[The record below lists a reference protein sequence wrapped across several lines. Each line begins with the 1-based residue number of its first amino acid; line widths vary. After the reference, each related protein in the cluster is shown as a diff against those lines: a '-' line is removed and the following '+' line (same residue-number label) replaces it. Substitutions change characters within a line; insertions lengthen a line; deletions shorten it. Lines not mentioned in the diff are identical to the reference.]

1 MCGIAGFLDT
11 AQELGNDK
19 LRRIVCSMA
28 ETLRHRGPDAG
39 GSWVDERTG
48 IALGHRRLSILDLS
62 HEGDQPM
69 LSSSQR
75 YVIVFNGEIYNFK
88 EIRKEIES
96 DGVVASPWRGHS
108 DTEIMLGAFERWGI
122 EAAVR
127 RFVGMFAFAVWDR
140 KERVLSVARDRLGEK
155 PLYYGWMGN
164 TFLFGS
170 ELKALMAH
178 PDFVGDVNRDVLA
191 LYLRHN
197 YIPAPHCIYRGLSK
211 LLPGSVLRISARSP
225 GTGRSSI
232 PVPYWSVR
240 EAAENGAAHP
250 FEGSASE
257 AIEHLD
263 HLLRN
268 TIKDQM
274 VADVP
279 LGAFLSGGID
289 SSTVVALM
297 QAQSTRAVKTFTIG
311 FHETNYNEAESA
323 AAVASYL
330 HTEHRELYVSP
341 KDAMAVIPR
350 LPIVYDEPFSDSSQI
365 PTFLVSE
372 MTRHYVTVSLS
383 GDGGDES
390 FGGYPRYLWASRI
403 WRNMKWLPAAAR
415 RTMASCLGCVSA
427 SRWDGMPARLLGKR
441 RLADRIS
448 KLAEILS
455 ASGMSRLYFLL
466 LSHWTNPESLI
477 VGATEPATV
486 LTDESTWP
494 SLRDFESHM
503 MYLDSISYLPEDIMQ
518 KVDRAGM
525 AVSLE
530 SRTPYLDHRIVEF
543 AWRLP
548 MHMKIRNG
556 ESKWL
561 LRQVLY
567 RYVGKELV
575 ERPKMGFGVP
585 IDSWLRGPLREWA
598 EALLNENRLRTD
610 GFFDS
615 DPIRRKWKEHISGE
629 RNWQYHL
636 WDILMFQAWL
646 DCWKTGARSESRSTA
661 SHGYF
666 TA

>member
-1 MCGIAGFLDT
+1 
-11 AQELGNDK
+11 
-19 LRRIVCSMA
+19 
-28 ETLRHRGPDAG
+28 
-39 GSWVDERTG
+39 
-48 IALGHRRLSILDLS
+48 
-62 HEGDQPM
+62 
-69 LSSSQR
+69 
-75 YVIVFNGEIYNFK
+75 
-88 EIRKEIES
+88 
-96 DGVVASPWRGHS
+96 
-108 DTEIMLGAFERWGI
+108 
-122 EAAVR
+122 
-127 RFVGMFAFAVWDR
+127 
-140 KERVLSVARDRLGEK
+140 
-155 PLYYGWMGN
+155 
-164 TFLFGS
+164 
-170 ELKALMAH
+170 
-178 PDFVGDVNRDVLA
+178 
-191 LYLRHN
+191 
-197 YIPAPHCIYRGLSK
+197 
-211 LLPGSVLRISARSP
+211 
-225 GTGRSSI
+225 
-232 PVPYWSVR
+232 
-240 EAAENGAAHP
+240 
-250 FEGSASE
+250 
-257 AIEHLD
+257 
-263 HLLRN
+263 
-268 TIKDQM
+268 
-274 VADVP
+274 
-279 LGAFLSGGID
+279 
-289 SSTVVALM
+289 
-297 QAQSTRAVKTFTIG
+297 
-311 FHETNYNEAESA
+311 
-323 AAVASYL
+323 
-330 HTEHRELYVSP
+330 
-341 KDAMAVIPR
+341 
-350 LPIVYDEPFSDSSQI
+350 
-365 PTFLVSE
+365 
-372 MTRHYVTVSLS
+372 
-383 GDGGDES
+383 
-390 FGGYPRYLWASRI
+390 
-403 WRNMKWLPAAAR
+403 
-415 RTMASCLGCVSA
+415 
-427 SRWDGMPARLLGKR
+427 LLGKR